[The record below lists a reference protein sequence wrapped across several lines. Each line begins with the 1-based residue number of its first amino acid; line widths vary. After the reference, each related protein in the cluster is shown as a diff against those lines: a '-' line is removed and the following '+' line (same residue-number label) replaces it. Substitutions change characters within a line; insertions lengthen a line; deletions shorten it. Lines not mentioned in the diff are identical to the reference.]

1 MRIPRALMLTA
12 ILVSPAAKA
21 ADPSAANPSRFT
33 PVISSIPVQEV
44 GLPETIRT
52 DGREFLIVPWRAEG
66 AFWVLDAETGERRKV
81 NVSVPE
87 GVSQVSIRCVERM
100 GKGRLVASAAWEE
113 REAAISGLLFMDDE
127 GNVDRHAGYDFS
139 VGSIAVGPTGD
150 WIVAS
155 IQQPQGPTLE
165 RTGSRVGHGIAQFD
179 SDGELGPLQYGALGN
194 MVGSF
199 EESAMTHGLRKVFL
213 NRNTVVLTYPFL
225 RKGESV
231 PVVWIEGSQP
241 YASKAERAKRKAG
254 SSQRRDHGGSLAP
267 LHWPRL
273 GEERFRGAKPIG
285 IVPVVSDGKSAYLA
299 AWLTRGSGEP
309 EDPEPTAPRRDRGR
323 LLLALYDTEGKE
335 ARKVEE
341 VEDGTRIGELTA
353 SPDGTAYAVTFS
365 DISKEWSISRV
376 DF

>member
-1 MRIPRALMLTA
+1 MTFPRVLTLTA
-12 ILVSPAAKA
+12 ILALPVAKA
-21 ADPSAANPSRFT
+21 ADPPASIPSRFT

-52 DGREFLIVPWRAEG
+52 DGREFLVVPWRAEG
-66 AFWVLDAETGERRKV
+66 SFWVLDAETGERRKV
-81 NVSVPE
+81 KVTVPE
-87 GVSQVSIRCVERM
+87 ALSRVSIRCVERM
-100 GKGRLVASAAWEE
+100 GKGRFVASASWAE
-113 REAAISGLLFMDDE
+113 REAARSGLLFMDDE
-127 GNVDRHAGYDFS
+127 GNVDRHVGYDFS
-139 VGSIAVGPTGD
+139 VGSIAVGPTRD

-155 IQQPQGPTLE
+155 IQQPQGSALE
-165 RTGSRVGHGIAQFD
+165 KTGSRVGHGIAQFD
-179 SDGELGPLQYGALGN
+179 SDGELGPMQHGALGN

-199 EESAMTHGLRKVFL
+199 EESAMTHELRKVFL
-213 NRNTVVLTYPFL
+213 KRNTVVLTYPFL
-225 RKGESV
+225 RKGASA

-254 SSQRRDHGGSLAP
+254 SSQRGDHGGWLAP

-273 GEERFRGAKPIG
+273 GEEQFRGAKPIG
-285 IVPVVSDGKSAYLA
+285 IVPIVSEGKSAFLA

-309 EDPEPTAPRRDRGR
+309 ADLEPAEPRRDHGR
-323 LLLALYDTEGKE
+323 LLLTLYDTEGKD

-353 SPDGTAYAVTFS
+353 SPDGTAYAVTFR
-365 DISKEWSISRV
+365 DISKEWSISRI